1 MEIAIQY
8 VINALSIGGTYA
20 LLALGLAIIFGI
32 LGFINFAH
40 GEIMTMCGYSIFF
53 AMTAGIPFWL
63 SIIVGLVIASVT
75 AIIMERIAFRPMRGA
90 DPNTLLIA
98 GFALSGALQIAF
110 LIFIGERPKPVPMP
124 DYFTGAIKCGG
135 IYLGVVQLISIVVTI
150 VAVLALNLFLNRTK
164 FGISLLAAAEDFPIA
179 RLMGIRANA
188 IFTGAFAISG
198 LLAGI
203 AGVLWLAQ
211 RGSVSST
218 MGFTPLVKAFIATII
233 GGMGSLTGAVLGG
246 FLLGALEI
254 LFQILLPSKHLIFRD
269 PIVLFFL
276 IGVLLFRPN
285 GLIQVNKETIG

>member
-40 GEIMTMCGYSIFF
+40 GEIMTICGYALFF
-53 AMTAGIPFWL
+53 AMSAGMPFWL
-63 SIIVGLVIASVT
+63 AIVIGVITASV
-75 AIIMERIAFRPMRGA
+75 AAMVMERIAFRPLRGA
-90 DPNTLLIA
+90 DPMVLLIA

-110 LIFIGERPKPVPMP
+110 LVFIGERPKPVPMP
-124 DYFTGAIKCGG
+124 EYFTGAINFGG
-135 IYLGVVQLISIVVTI
+135 IYLGVVQLISIVVTVI
-150 VAVLALNLFLNRTK
+150 AVLTLNLFLNRTK
-164 FGISLLAAAEDFPIA
+164 FGVSLLAAAEDFPTA

-198 LLAGI
+198 FLAGI

-254 LFQILLPSKHLIFRD
+254 VFQIILPSKQLIFRD
-269 PIVLFFL
+269 PIVMFFL
-276 IGVLLFRPN
+276 IGVLLFRPG
-285 GLIQVNKETIG
+285 GLIQVHTESMR